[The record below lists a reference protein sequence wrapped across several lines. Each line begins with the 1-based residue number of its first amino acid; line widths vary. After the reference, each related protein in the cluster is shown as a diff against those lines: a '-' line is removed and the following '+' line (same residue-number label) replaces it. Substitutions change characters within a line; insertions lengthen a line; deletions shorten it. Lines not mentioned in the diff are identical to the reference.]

1 MSERWS
7 LKIVILTDR
16 QPERQAHRQTERHTF
31 ICCIS
36 IFILAVLLSDKIYI
50 VLFLKMKASNV
61 SRTNRYQDK
70 KFGRIGGYKQ
80 GLRKENN
87 NQPQN
92 KEEENQ
98 TAQLNDFTNE
108 SETADNDEIEEKID
122 DTTEVERKSGHQ
134 FGRVGS
140 SSFNN
145 EFSNRRRRPNQE

>member
-1 MSERWS
+1 
-7 LKIVILTDR
+7 
-16 QPERQAHRQTERHTF
+16 
-31 ICCIS
+31 
-36 IFILAVLLSDKIYI
+36 
-50 VLFLKMKASNV
+50 MKSSNV

-98 TAQLNDFTNE
+98 TVNPNDFTNE
-108 SETADNDEIEEKID
+108 SETADNDDNEEKIEN
-122 DTTEVERKSGHQ
+122 TEEERKSGHQ

-145 EFSNRRRRPNQE
+145 EFSKRRRRPNQG

>member
-1 MSERWS
+1 MSAQAPRGVDIQLSKPLPS
-7 LKIVILTDR
+7 LLFYSNID
-16 QPERQAHRQTERHTF
+16 
-31 ICCIS
+31 
-36 IFILAVLLSDKIYI
+36 VLLLEKIYI
-50 VLFLKMKASNV
+50 ILFLKIKAFNV

-87 NQPQN
+87 NPPQN

-98 TAQLNDFTNE
+98 TAEPNDFTNE
-108 SETADNDEIEEKID
+108 SETADNDDNEEKIEN
-122 DTTEVERKSGHQ
+122 TEEERKSGHQ

-145 EFSNRRRRPNQE
+145 EFSKRRRRPNQG